1 MAASDESIRGL
12 GETQQAEMAMGDK
25 GTAPTSGHEQTG
37 GPKYPAGTGG
47 HYPSSPDAPMGR
59 ASSGESFTSGVR
71 FGEGPTEQPRE
82 QMVQAAEPKTKGNES
97 GRTEEMAS
105 RAGETFGRALRMA
118 ATIGKEMSS
127 GIRKGMGR
135 EK

>member
-1 MAASDESIRGL
+1 MEETQRSQGGGAVSGVTPLEEECLRPMAASDESIRGL

-47 HYPSSPDAPMGR
+47 HYPSSPDASMGR
-59 ASSGESFTSGVR
+59 ASSGESSTSGVR

-82 QMVQAAEPKTKGNES
+82 QMVQAAEPK
-97 GRTEEMAS
+97 A
-105 RAGETFGRALRMA
+105 
-118 ATIGKEMSS
+118 
-127 GIRKGMGR
+127 
-135 EK
+135 